1 MAKEIIFKG
10 EKAIEL
16 HNKKIKVVILPQIG
30 GKIASLYHKE
40 KEFEFAFQN
49 KENTYKRPK
58 LYSSFAEFDAAGL
71 DDAFPTIDQCTVNY
85 HGKEVIYP
93 DHGEIWT
100 SSFQV
105 ESIMDNKVTLKYES
119 EILPYTYHKIIE
131 LKENSEVEISY
142 DIKNNGVDKI
152 PCIFAAHFLV
162 NCHQDMIINFP
173 KGTEQIVNVQP
184 SERLGSVGTVHE
196 IDANISKE
204 GTVHESLLSVLP
216 AHSNNTEK
224 YYVKDKVK
232 EGRCSIL
239 YKHVQ
244 LEYILKYDKEKLP
257 YLGFWV
263 TEGGFRGDYNCALEP
278 TNGYYDSIDIAER
291 ENKLYYINP
300 KESLRFNIVI
310 EIKE

>member
-16 HNKKIKVVILPQIG
+16 YNKKIRVVILPQIG

-49 KENTYKRPK
+49 KENIYKRPK
-58 LYSSFAEFDAAGL
+58 LYSSFPEFDAAGL

-105 ESIMDNKVTLKYES
+105 ESIMDNRITLKCES
-119 EILPYTYHKIIE
+119 KILPYTYHKTIE
-131 LKENSEVEISY
+131 LKENNEIEISY

-162 NCHQDMIINFP
+162 NCHQDMSIKFP
-173 KGTEQIVNVQP
+173 NGTEQVVNVQP
-184 SERLGSVGTVHE
+184 SKRLGSVGTVHE

-224 YYVKDKVK
+224 YYVKDRVK

-278 TNGYYDSIDIAER
+278 CNGYYDSILIAKKHE
-291 ENKLYYINP
+291 KLECLQSKSKAEFAI
-300 KESLRFNIVI
+300 KI
-310 EIKE
+310 ELK